1 MNLEQDDGQEG
12 GRRSEILMQQDPDQV
27 GKEDD
32 KASTGGVSSLDF
44 ENFLSDFE
52 NGMAA
57 LELTTEP
64 ADEGT
69 STLEPPWAFMR
80 MNNSSNSKDAEQKL
94 STETKEKKNRRR
106 CPRTFLGN
114 VARTR
119 VGCAS

>member
-12 GRRSEILMQQDPDQV
+12 GRRSEILMQQDPDQA

-44 ENFLSDFE
+44 KNFLSDFE
-52 NGMAA
+52 NGMAS

-69 STLEPPWAFMR
+69 STLEPHGP
-80 MNNSSNSKDAEQKL
+80 L
-94 STETKEKKNRRR
+94 
-106 CPRTFLGN
+106 
-114 VARTR
+114 
-119 VGCAS
+119 